1 MEVSP
6 LRPISQYCLYS
17 QKKGV
22 DTPGKVHLTVSQVFN
37 ACISKKKK
45 KVNLTYFSPLTVT
58 ETLNVI
64 VYLQDCSLDTQGQTQ
79 SW

>member
-1 MEVSP
+1 MHAYP
-6 LRPISQYCLYS
+6 
-17 QKKGV
+17 
-22 DTPGKVHLTVSQVFN
+22 
-37 ACISKKKK
+37 KKKK